1 MSKTFYKGHNRDVYL
16 ENQLNRKPRGA
27 KFKKNSAIVI
37 GKGTFDYETV
47 PEYQAL
53 YNTIDD
59 SEPQK

>member
-1 MSKTFYKGHNRDVYL
+1 MYL

-47 PEYQAL
+47 PENQAL